1 MTMIDPTS
9 LALLDSNIL
18 VYADQKEQPQYKAA
32 KSLRD
37 HALTGKITAC
47 ISPQVINEFYAV
59 STNPRRV
66 SAPLTVQEATDQIRR
81 YAESEDLALIH
92 PGPGIVGRALSLME
106 NHPVSG
112 SDIYDLYMVATM
124 LENGITRICTFNTR
138 DFAPFSEIEVL
149 TPPEPESES
158 EPSPEPDDH
167 PTEEPT
173 A

>member
-1 MTMIDPTS
+1 MTTIDPAS

-18 VYADQKEQPQYKAA
+18 VYAEQKEQPQYKAA

-47 ISPQVINEFYAV
+47 ISPQVINEFFAV

-66 SAPLTVQEATDQIRR
+66 SDPLTVQEATDQIRR

-124 LENGITRICTFNTR
+124 LENGITRIYTLFQSTLPHGKR
-138 DFAPFSEIEVL
+138 LHLS
-149 TPPEPESES
+149 
-158 EPSPEPDDH
+158 
-167 PTEEPT
+167 
-173 A
+173 